1 MINNSF
7 SEKPLGIHFSGHTG
21 KTYYNNDYMI
31 LEDEDGNGEK
41 ISELDLN
48 NALDCSF

>member
-1 MINNSF
+1 MINNSLR
-7 SEKPLGIHFSGHTG
+7 EKSLGIHFSGHTER
-21 KTYYNNDYMI
+21 TNYNNDYMI